1 MNIAGKTALVTGGAG
16 GIGFELCKLM
26 AADGYDLVI
35 VDMNKIGMSRVS
47 RELREQFGTRVTT
60 IHKDL
65 SDSLAAREISDELDA
80 RGLEIDILVN
90 NAGYGLQGA
99 FVEISLADQLKMI
112 QVNVSTV
119 VALTGFLLP
128 RMLRRGEGAI
138 LNVASIA
145 AFQAGPYMAAYFAS
159 KAFVLS
165 FTEALAKELET
176 TQIAVTSLCPPP
188 TDTGFAERANAEK
201 SIAFR
206 PGVMMDCQGV
216 AREAWRGL
224 KAKRVVVLP
233 GLGNKLLIMA
243 SRFVP
248 RSMPVAVAG
257 LLNKGR
263 RSGKPPRSRVSQVM
277 EWLPIKS

>member
-1 MNIAGKTALVTGGAG
+1 MNILGKTALVTGGAG

-26 AADGYDLVI
+26 AEDGYNLVI
-35 VDMNKIGMSRVS
+35 VDMNKAGMNRVAEEIEG
-47 RELREQFGTRVTT
+47 RFGIRVTT
-60 IHKDL
+60 IVKDL
-65 SDSLAAREISDELDA
+65 SNPDAAREICDELDA
-80 RGLEIDILVN
+80 RGLEIDLLVN

-99 FVEISLADQLKMI
+99 FIEISLADQLKMI
-112 QVNVSTV
+112 QVNVSAV

-128 RMLRRGEGAI
+128 RMLRRGGGAI

-165 FTEALAKELET
+165 FTEALAKELENT
-176 TQIAVTSLCPPP
+176 PITVTSLCPPP

-201 SIAFR
+201 SVAFR
-206 PGVMMDCQGV
+206 RGVMMNCQDV
-216 AREAWRGL
+216 AREAWKGL

-233 GLGNKLLIMA
+233 GLGNKFVIMA
-243 SRFVP
+243 SRFLP
-248 RSMPVAVAG
+248 RSTPVAVAG
-257 LLNKGR
+257 VLNKGR
-263 RSGKPPRSRVSQVM
+263 RSGKPPQSRVSQVM

>member
-1 MNIAGKTALVTGGAG
+1 MSILGKTALVTGGAS

-26 AADGYDLVI
+26 AADRYNIVI
-35 VDMNKIGMSRVS
+35 VDMNEIGMKRAAE
-47 RELREQFGTRVTT
+47 ELEERFGIKVTT
-60 IHKDL
+60 MFKDL
-65 SDSLAAREISDELDA
+65 SNPNAASEICSELVS

-112 QVNVSTV
+112 QVNISAVVS
-119 VALTGFLLP
+119 LTGFLLP
-128 RMLRRGEGAI
+128 RMLNRNEGAI

-165 FTEALAKELET
+165 FTEALAKELENT
-176 TQIAVTSLCPPP
+176 PITITSLCPPP
-188 TDTGFAERANAEK
+188 TDTGFAERARAEK

-206 PGVMMDCQGV
+206 PEVMMNCQDV
-216 AREAWRGL
+216 AREAWKGL

-233 GLGNKLLIMA
+233 GLGNKLVIMA
-243 SRFVP
+243 SRFLP
-248 RSMPVAVAG
+248 RSTAVAVAG
-257 LLNKGR
+257 ALNKGR
-263 RSGKPPRSRVSQVM
+263 RSGKPPQSRVSRVM